1 MRNHLFI
8 GAAVAALMIPA
19 AASAQETTSAISGTV
34 TDNGA
39 PVADAT
45 VKITNTGNNSVV
57 SVTTDSNGSFNASG
71 LNPGG
76 PYTVEVTSPSGS
88 KTVTDV
94 YTVVQQTYQL
104 PIELAA
110 NGASSGDIVIVATSI
125 KGAGVT
131 SDGPQSVLTAK
142 DISKVASVN
151 RDVRDIERRDP
162 FASIDLSN
170 SGDRG
175 GAVSFGGVNP
185 RFNRF
190 TINGVTVGDTFG
202 LNQDAS
208 PTIRGPVPFDALSQV
223 SVSIAPYD
231 FRQSDFQGGAVDTV
245 LKSGTNKFHG
255 TGFYSIN
262 TDNLSGDQI
271 KDRKVALPKFTSK
284 TYGATLSGPIIPNV
298 LFFMVSGER
307 NTDPRPFSTLAPQV
321 PGLTQGIIDNITSI
335 AKTKYNIDAGSVL
348 TINPRKD
355 EKIVGRIDFNPIE
368 GQRLS
373 FSYINSYDVQVSP
386 NNTST
391 SPTAP
396 QYGLSTNAYT
406 LSELLRAGILQWNAD
421 WSDKF
426 SSEARLIYK
435 WNRRGQ
441 EPLGGRPNGMFSV
454 CNDATN
460 NAGDPSKP
468 SLTGCSV
475 NVPKLNFGPDNFR
488 QTNQLFFDTW
498 SGQLLLRYN
507 SGGHKIQGLFEATE
521 NRTFNNFVPNSLGAW
536 YFDSLAD
543 FQAGKANSL
552 SYAAVIGGDPLGAA
566 ADFHYTKYVLG
577 LQDEWKVSDAL
588 TVTAGARG
596 TMYAMN
602 NYPVLNPYFSARE
615 GFTNLKTYKGQF
627 TFEPRISFNYKPTA
641 SRLRVRGGVGVFAG
655 GSPDIYLSNSFSN
668 TITTNSQTFFRDATC
683 NTAGSLCDLALNNVT
698 GQIPAAVAATVGNV
712 SGNTLLPKTN
722 TGALAPNFKLPKSL
736 KATLSADYKLFGFDV
751 GVDYYYGKTLEGVM
765 FTDARSMVIGTLPD
779 GRLRYTSQIAAND
792 SNYDILVTNTTKGRS
807 HIGVFRVSKTFD
819 WGLSLFGSYTRQSV
833 KDVSSATS
841 STINS
846 NYRYQL
852 FGADPNSPVYGISDN
867 QIKWSFKYSVGF
879 DHAFFGD
886 YRTAIQLFG
895 ETRAGRP
902 YSYTMFDPT
911 TSRSPVFGTSL
922 TSSVGTNL
930 LYVPTS
936 TTDAR
941 VSYDSEA
948 TKNALDAFI
957 NGTNLSKYR
966 GQIAPKNTAHLKP
979 FTQIDLHL
987 EQEIPTFVGKSRITL
1002 FADINNLPN
1011 LINKNWGGL
1020 YQIGFPPVA
1029 SVVTVQCLTAPT
1041 ATGTAPGAGVVNTS
1055 STQTCAQYRYSSF
1068 KNPNQTLNTAVSLYA
1083 IRVGARFTF

>member
-8 GAAVAALMIPA
+8 GVAAAAIIMPA

-34 TDNGA
+34 TNSGA
-39 PVADAT
+39 PVAGAN
-45 VKITNTGNNSVV
+45 VKITNTGNNS
-57 SVTTDSNGSFNASG
+57 STTVTTDANGNFSASG
-71 LNPGG
+71 LLPGG
-76 PYTVEVTSPSGS
+76 PYTVEVTSGDGS

-94 YTVVQQTYQL
+94 YTVVQQTFQL

-110 NGASSGDIVIVATSI
+110 NQSTANDIVITASSI

-271 KDRKVALPKFTSK
+271 KDNKVALPKFTSK

-321 PGLTQGIIDNITSI
+321 PGLTQGIIDNITGI
-335 AKTKYNIDAGSVL
+335 AKTKYNVEAGSVL
-348 TINPRKD
+348 TVNPRKD

-391 SPTAP
+391 SSSTP

-426 SSEARLIYK
+426 SSEARVIYK

-441 EPLGGRPNGMFSV
+441 EPLGGRPNGMFTV
-454 CNDATN
+454 CNDATSTG
-460 NAGDPSKP
+460 AA
-468 SLTGCSV
+468 TGCTSG
-475 NVPKLNFGPDNFR
+475 VPRLNFGPDNFR

-507 SGGHKIQGLFEATE
+507 SGGHKLQGLFEATE

-552 SYAAVIGGDPLGAA
+552 SYAAVIGGNPLGAA

-602 NYPVLNPYFSARE
+602 NYPVLNPYFSDRE
-615 GFTNLKTYKGQF
+615 GFTNLKTYKGQV
-627 TFEPRISFNYKPTA
+627 TFEPRVSFNYKPTA

-668 TITTNSQTFFRDATC
+668 TITTNSISVNRDATC
-683 NTAGSLCDLALNNVT
+683 NTAGSLCDLALNGVT
-698 GQIPAAVAATVGNV
+698 GQIPAAVAAAASNP
-712 SGNTLLPKTN
+712 SGSTSLPRTN
-722 TGALAPNFKLPKSL
+722 TGALAPDFKLPKSL

-751 GVDYYYGKTLEGVM
+751 GLDYYYGKTLEGVV
-765 FTDARSMVIGTLPD
+765 FTDARSMVVGTLPD
-779 GRLRYTSQIAAND
+779 GRPRYQSQIATND
-792 SNYDILVTNTTKGRS
+792 NNYDILVTNTTKGRS

-852 FGADPNSPVYGISDN
+852 FGADPNFPAYGISDN
-867 QIKWSFKYSVGF
+867 EIKWSFKYSIGF

-902 YSYTMFDPT
+902 YSYTMLDSNT
-911 TSRSPVFGTSL
+911 VRSPVFGTSL

-936 TTDAR
+936 STDAL
-941 VSYDSEA
+941 VSYDSDA
-948 TKNALDAFI
+948 TKNALDSFI
-957 NGTNLSKYR
+957 NSTNLSKYR
-966 GQIAPKNTAHLKP
+966 GQIAPKNIARLKP

-1011 LINKNWGGL
+1011 LLNKNWGGL

-1029 SVVTVQCLTAPT
+1029 SIVTVQCANAAGTPLSGAVGT
-1041 ATGTAPGAGVVNTS
+1041 ATNPANGCVK
-1055 STQTCAQYRYSSF
+1055 YRYSSF
-1068 KNPNQTLNTAVSLYA
+1068 KSPNQTLSTAVSLYA